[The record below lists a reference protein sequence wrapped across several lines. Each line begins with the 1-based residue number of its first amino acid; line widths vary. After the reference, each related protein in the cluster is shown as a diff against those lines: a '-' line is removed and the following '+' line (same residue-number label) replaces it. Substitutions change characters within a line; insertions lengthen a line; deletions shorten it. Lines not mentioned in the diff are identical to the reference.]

1 MAQMLRQGD
10 ARVFKRYTQA
20 KLNIMMREAFD
31 KLDRHARKRRKNY
44 SNGSWHACSTGSRF
58 SSRLRSGLF

>member
-31 KLDRHARKRRKNY
+31 KLDRHARKRKNY
-44 SNGSWHACSTGSRF
+44 SNDSWHACSTASPF